1 MTSGHKTNKLLD
13 CSQMNENKKTQKVQ
27 QGSVIS
33 DKMDKSV
40 VVLVERKVRHKFYG
54 KYIRRSV
61 KYMAHDESNDCKIG
75 DTVLIE
81 ECRPLSKNKRWRV
94 RSIVERAV

>member
-1 MTSGHKTNKLLD
+1 MSDMNKTR
-13 CSQMNENKKTQKVQ
+13 KTR

-33 DKMDKSV
+33 NGMDKSV
-40 VVLVERKVRHKFYG
+40 VVLVERKVRHKLYG
-54 KYIRRSV
+54 KFIRRRV
-61 KYMAHDESNDCKIG
+61 KYMAHDAANECQIG

-94 RSIVERAV
+94 LDIVQRAA

>member
-1 MTSGHKTNKLLD
+1 MSETGKTR
-13 CSQMNENKKTQKVQ
+13 KTQ

-33 DKMDKSV
+33 NAMDKGI
-40 VVLVERKVRHKFYG
+40 VVLVERKVRHKQYG
-54 KYIRRSV
+54 KYIRRRA
-61 KYMAHDESNDCKIG
+61 KYMAHDPANECNVG

-94 RSIVERAV
+94 LNIVNRAA